1 MFDITTDRGV
11 NSRRNWLVGI
21 GWAVA
26 RVWVAWQFLTAGI
39 DKVGAAAWTGSSAGA
54 QIRQLLGVAISPKLT
69 SGAHPTVL
77 APYAWLARHVL
88 LPNATPLA
96 YLVTA
101 LELLIGLALLVGFR
115 TRVAA
120 AGGACLNL
128 LYLLSGSVGVN
139 PLMLV
144 IEVSIVLVGTTAGLI
159 GLDRFLM
166 PAPRRRFVGPAVAAD
181 SPAPSRPVSVPRPLH
196 RAS

>member
-1 MFDITTDRGV
+1 MFDVTNDRGV
-11 NSRRNWLVGI
+11 GSRRDWLTGI

-26 RVWVAWQFLTAGI
+26 RVWVGWQFLTAGM
-39 DKVGAAAWTGSSAGA
+39 DKVGASAWTGSSAGA

-101 LELLIGLALLVGFR
+101 LELLIGLALLVGFC

-144 IEVSIVLVGTTAGLI
+144 IELSIVLVGTTAGLI
-159 GLDRFLM
+159 GLDRFLI
-166 PAPRRRFVGPAVAAD
+166 PALRRRFTDAAVRAD
-181 SPAPSRPVSVPRPLH
+181 STAPARPASVPLH

>member
-1 MFDITTDRGV
+1 MFDITNDRGD
-11 NSRRNWLVGI
+11 SRRNWLTGI
-21 GWAVA
+21 VWAVA
-26 RVWVAWQFLTAGI
+26 RVWVGWQFLTAGM
-39 DKVGAAAWTGSSAGA
+39 DKVGASAWTGSSAGA

-101 LELLIGLALLVGFR
+101 LELLIGLALLVGFC

-144 IEVSIVLVGTTAGLI
+144 VEVSIVLVGTTAGLI

-166 PAPRRRFVGPAVAAD
+166 PALRRRFTDAAVRADGTAPAR
-181 SPAPSRPVSVPRPLH
+181 PASVPRPLH